1 MYAHNK
7 QALGIENLKENIKIK
22 HIWQVPYYLDEYNED
37 NDTDEEDDSDEEDD
51 KNGKN

>member
-1 MYAHNK
+1 LYAHNK

-22 HIWQVPYYLDEYNED
+22 HIWQVPYYLDEYDED

-51 KNGKN
+51 KNAKN